1 MPAAYT
7 GPADPIKENKVA
19 DIIEFSQIPANSP
32 CNLPPQPPGST
43 SLPTGFDSTNICSI
57 ELGSS
62 AVITDYV
69 YSLNSVVPTI
79 DEKLLPQ
86 SLQGKMADCN
96 GDNSCSFIGYD
107 FDTEVS
113 TIVPSTPYIVSTQT
127 TISTN
132 QAVLEKPKAT
142 SIAFIRVVNGGSGY
156 SASAL
161 PNIVI
166 GAPTGGGAVQALATA
181 EVSNGIV
188 KKIKL
193 DNGGAG
199 YTEIPTISIDPP
211 PAASGGQQA
220 VLSVE
225 LLKTPILATPPG
237 YRFYVDPLSGNPI
250 SPPSTVSTVD
260 LCAKN
265 CDQNPNCKGFN
276 YNGIDKLCRLYD
288 SASVEI
294 GPTYDQADGAS
305 SFISEK
311 YISTAHGDE
320 QTGIIRTTTGGSVP
334 NGTDFTN
341 QGSYCQNIL
350 QCNAD
355 IKSLVESTGVQSF
368 TTDDIQSC
376 QYCPVRGFDK
386 TSLTVTNEVGVGRT
400 ASSPGDAIQKLI
412 FTKTDTPKT
421 YVPISGVYSIA
432 KWINDP
438 YDKIPNQTVYIA
450 PNGIGVVNNY
460 NGVLGKNLWFDVA
473 EVNEGWVLYQDPV
486 YGNYNPD
493 NGNFLIRTYTTLSNM
508 VNNTTDI
515 FNVLPVD
522 YITNGYIFFANGGH
536 VNSKVTSGYKGNTYE
551 NVPSREAGNSET
563 VKTIC
568 PKGGSIKYNTGDY
581 NSVLQ
586 VCSGVFKD
594 PLPPKYSEKYNKAVY
609 ILAPTLSIHQ
619 FFAPFITSKTY
630 YHDKLEDVY
639 YKISF
644 SAPNCTQDYLVTMA
658 ADAQVTPQNYN
669 DGRGVISQVIVTI
682 ATPVPLLPGDRV
694 LVGSLLNAFTVTSVG
709 GSGQVT
715 LECPKQDEH
724 PTTIPNG
731 TRITWFF
738 IKTKFD
744 PAHDNIMFAWYQE
757 IDNKQWTEISAFD
770 DLIFSC
776 IDGGTMPDPY
786 DKFDVFRTLPNTKI
800 SSTGQT
806 HIYDARQG
814 CNKGCSSGKYLLYNC
829 YVNSGAFYSS
839 CDTHSNG
846 AAQRGPIC
854 ADTYNSCTPDLY
866 TQLNTLAKQFTGLK
880 AVDNI
885 ITSKERGNPKSDLL
899 TTPTSPNYTNL
910 DNITM
915 STTYVQTQT
924 TALSLSPEEKKN
936 FPNWMHARLGT
947 QTVNDIQTQI
957 EGSAGCTAGY
967 GRVTLNQV
975 RMCQRCEAGTYSP
988 GGTSSCLPCAD
999 GTYCPY
1005 GSSTSTLCQGGHFCT
1020 TPASQEMCSAG
1031 YYCPPG
1037 TVTPLLCADAITPTT
1052 IQTTVLTTLPAS
1064 GIPSGPIPIQLANQA
1079 AVQPLYIINIV
1090 GMLTALKAVTPT
1102 TFTQLTPMTYASI
1115 GIGANV
1121 KIQTKAL
1128 YCPAGTSDSSP
1139 PRCTDGYRC
1148 PDPSQQ
1154 LMCNPGQYC
1163 SSGGHGVYEGQG
1175 CPADQYYYPPSLRS
1189 ITAIAVVA
1197 GQLNTASVQ
1206 CARCPAD
1213 TTDGVNDDQTGCIC
1227 KNPAT
1232 MTWSRVENKCIRN
1245 CPAGQTPNPTS
1256 DNLCQLCP
1264 AGTYIDTAST
1274 GHVSSCMTCATNF
1287 VSSASAD
1294 RTTCICSKTRSTGST
1309 LQNGSTQW
1317 CARLNRCKVICDTGY
1332 RPFYSACFPNVKDA
1346 TPATSSQTVTYD
1358 CDIGYLLREHY
1369 VDGYKCNKNNHEE
1382 SLPYRASCPNGLTA
1396 VTYYTYVWTGFNL
1409 DNASATCRATVNQRI
1424 RTGTSDLPVNTFLQA
1439 MTVDEAAR
1447 RICPSPCYDYDFGTY
1462 SCVFNGISDNC
1473 KTCPSLP
1480 TMNNRQIA
1488 TNISVKNTDFSF
1500 SAPDNLVGY
1509 QFGDGY
1515 TVYVVRYR
1523 YDSGRT
1529 SFKPSVNGYCTVYY
1543 FADIYN
1549 ASTNALVTTHSYIH
1563 QMCASCYTES
1573 GGTCVFTGTATNSYS
1588 SCYTCNSETI
1598 DGASYDLYNSNPR
1611 YDSTL
1616 GKVVCD
1622 ILGTLPQ
1629 NPSLWGKDG
1638 ALDDIPNNCTDITD
1652 PNCQLPPKLVNALK
1666 QNFSG
1671 AMSARRAPS
1680 TRSSRGTPAST
1691 ISTPNVES
1699 FQCPAGFRCV
1709 DGLRSTSRIFPC
1721 TAGNFCALDTPMSLC
1736 PEGYYCPGELA
1747 PLACSSTEGEN
1758 GCQSGCIRPI
1768 PCDQGNYCPETG
1780 SITQTACPVGYYCPS
1795 PREKVP
1801 CPAGTYSGTTGITSV
1816 TECQNCTAGNYC
1828 PEGSSTQTPCTAGN
1842 YCLANSVSQNQC
1854 PVGHYCSTSSTP
1866 PKKCPPGIQC
1876 PAGTATNYDLLCTGN
1891 QRPDPTYTSCV
1902 TCQPPPPGAI
1912 YKNQSGCDIVKCTG
1926 RTQSNAGKTSCDA
1939 CPTRKSGYIWGSAQG
1954 CSEIRCPV
1962 GMVPS
1967 ASGTTCK

>member
-7 GPADPIKENKVA
+7 GPADPIKENKVE
-19 DIIEFSQIPANSP
+19 DIIVFSQIPANSP

-57 ELGSS
+57 ELGSR

-79 DEKLLPQ
+79 DEKLLPNA
-86 SLQGKMADCN
+86 LKTKMAECN

-113 TIVPSTPYIVSTQT
+113 TFVPSTPYVVSTQT
-127 TISTN
+127 TLSTN

-166 GAPTGGGAVQALATA
+166 DAPTGGGAVQALATA

-188 KKIKL
+188 TKINL
-193 DNGGAG
+193 TNGGGAG
-199 YTEIPTISIDPP
+199 YTEIPTVSIDAPP
-211 PAASGGQQA
+211 VASGGQQA

-237 YRFYVDPLSGNPI
+237 YRFYLDPLSGNPI

-265 CDQNPNCKGFN
+265 CNQNPNCKGFN
-276 YNGIDKLCRLYD
+276 YNGFDKLCRLYD

-294 GPTYDQADGAS
+294 GPTYDQADGSS

-311 YISTAHGDE
+311 YISTAHSDE
-320 QTGIIRTTTGGSVP
+320 QTGIIRTTIGGSVP

-341 QGSYCQNIL
+341 QGSYCQNIM

-355 IKSLVESTGVQSF
+355 IKSLVESTGVDSF

-376 QYCPVRGFDK
+376 QYCPIRGFDK
-386 TSLTVTNEVGVGRT
+386 TSMTVTNEIGTAVR
-400 ASSPGDAIQKLI
+400 ASSSGDAIEKLI
-412 FTKTDTPKT
+412 FTETDTPKT
-421 YVPISGVYSIA
+421 YVPISGVYSVA

-438 YDKIPNQTVYIA
+438 YDIIPNQTVYIA
-450 PNGIGVVNNY
+450 PNGVGVVNNY
-460 NGVLGKNLWFDVA
+460 NGVLGKNLWFDSTEHVYEKA
-473 EVNEGWVLYQDPV
+473 GGIGQDKYP
-486 YGNYNPD
+486 
-493 NGNFLIRTYTTLSNM
+493 YTRISNM
-508 VNNTTDI
+508 VENSTDI
-515 FNVLPVD
+515 FTVIPVD

-536 VNSKVTSGYKGNTYE
+536 VISKATGQATFRETDTRSMFGIGALTTY
-551 NVPSREAGNSET
+551 RE
-563 VKTIC
+563 C
-568 PKGGSIKYNTGDY
+568 PKGGRILERLAGTIPYSSTEC
-581 NSVLQ
+581 V
-586 VCSGVFKD
+586 GVFKD

-609 ILAPTLSIHQ
+609 ILTPTLSIHQ
-619 FFAPFITSKTY
+619 FFARFITSKTY

-644 SAPNCTQDYLVTMA
+644 SAPNCTQDYLFTMA

-682 ATPVPLLPGDRV
+682 NPPVPLLQGDRV

-786 DKFDVFRTLPNTKI
+786 DKFDVFRTLPNTKL

-829 YVNSGAFYSS
+829 YVNFGAMYSS

-854 ADTYNSCTPDLY
+854 EGTYNSCTPDLN
-866 TQLNTLAKQFTGLK
+866 TQLNTLAKQFTGLR
-880 AVDNI
+880 AVDNV
-885 ITSKERGNPKSDLL
+885 ITSKERGNPNSDLL
-899 TTPTSPNYTNL
+899 TTPDSPNYTSTN
-910 DNITM
+910 NITM

-924 TALSLSPEEKKN
+924 TALSLSQTDLAN
-936 FPNWMHARLGT
+936 FPSWMHARLGT

-957 EGSAGCTAGY
+957 EGSAGCTPGD

-1005 GSSTSTLCQGGHFCT
+1005 GSSTSTPCQGGHFCT

-1037 TVTPLLCADAITPTT
+1037 TVTPLLCADAVTSTT
-1052 IQTTVLTTLPAS
+1052 IQTTVSTTLPSS
-1064 GIPSGPIPIQLANQA
+1064 GIPSGPITIQLANQA

-1102 TFTQLTPMTYASI
+1102 TFTQLTPMTYGTITA
-1115 GIGANV
+1115 GTPDANV
-1121 KIQTKAL
+1121 KIQTQAL

-1139 PRCTDGYRC
+1139 PRCPVGYRC

-1163 SSGGHGVYEGQG
+1163 STLDGYGVYEGQG
-1175 CPADQYYYPPSLRS
+1175 CPVDQYYYPPNLTS
-1189 ITAIAVVA
+1189 IATAIAVIN
-1197 GQLNTASVQ
+1197 GQLNTAGVQ
-1206 CARCPAD
+1206 CARCPTD

-1264 AGTYIDTAST
+1264 AGTYIDTASA
-1274 GHVSSCMTCATNF
+1274 GHVSSCMKCATNF
-1287 VSSASAD
+1287 VSSASDD
-1294 RTTCICSKTRSTGST
+1294 RTTCICSKRRSDGTDLT
-1309 LQNGSTQW
+1309 NGSTQW
-1317 CARLNRCKVICDTGY
+1317 YPRWNRCKVICDSGY
-1332 RPFYSACFPNVKDA
+1332 TAFYSACIPNVRDALQSGDSITDPSLSCPA
-1346 TPATSSQTVTYD
+1346 TPTFTDGWKCSKWAGQPIVAYNHVCTTGERLWRKYSDVTNYTLDTASGQCSLTYTSRSSTVSNPASMSQ
-1358 CDIGYLLREHY
+1358 IRETTTGNIY
-1369 VDGYKCNKNNHEE
+1369 TQN
-1382 SLPYRASCPNGLTA
+1382 PN
-1396 VTYYTYVWTGFNL
+1396 
-1409 DNASATCRATVNQRI
+1409 
-1424 RTGTSDLPVNTFLQA
+1424 
-1439 MTVDEAAR
+1439 
-1447 RICPSPCYDYDFGTY
+1447 
-1462 SCVFNGISDNC
+1462 
-1473 KTCPSLP
+1473 KTC
-1480 TMNNRQIA
+1480 T
-1488 TNISVKNTDFSF
+1488 
-1500 SAPDNLVGY
+1500 
-1509 QFGDGY
+1509 
-1515 TVYVVRYR
+1515 
-1523 YDSGRT
+1523 
-1529 SFKPSVNGYCTVYY
+1529 
-1543 FADIYN
+1543 
-1549 ASTNALVTTHSYIH
+1549 
-1563 QMCASCYTES
+1563 
-1573 GGTCVFTGTATNSYS
+1573 S
-1588 SCYTCNSETI
+1588 SCYTYRSSNGKCNFTGTTDASCYRCPMSAEFN
-1598 DGASYDLYNSNPR
+1598 GASYDLYGEKTR

-1629 NPSLWGKDG
+1629 NPSLWGNDG

-1652 PNCQLPPKLVNALK
+1652 PDCQLPPKLVNALK
-1666 QNFSG
+1666 ENFSG

-1691 ISTPNVES
+1691 ISTPNVDS

-1709 DGLRSTSRIFPC
+1709 DGIRSTSRIFPC

-1747 PLACSSTEGEN
+1747 PLACSSTEGET

-1780 SITQTACPVGYYCPS
+1780 SSTQTACPVGYYCPS

-1801 CPAGTYSGTTGITSV
+1801 CPAGTYSGTTGRTSV

-1902 TCQPPPPGAI
+1902 TCQPPPPGAV

-1926 RTQSNAGKTSCDA
+1926 RTQPNAGKTSCDP
-1939 CPTRKSGYIWGSAQG
+1939 CPTRKAGYIWGSAQG